1 MAEAAKTVDNNLP
14 KMQIVIVCKMQKL
27 VAIVHGKRG
36 DIRPLMVQ

>member
-1 MAEAAKTVDNNLP
+1 MAEAAKTVYNNFS

-36 DIRPLMVQ
+36 VIRPLMV